1 MKKFS
6 NSLMSAILLV
16 SVVVLIFVFAKTDN
30 FVYADGSAPFEYQ
43 YEDINSG
50 MESTAQYFA
59 NKSDAEIEYFIE
71 NNVGM
76 SRAAFE
82 SYKVVKDN
90 KIGDFVSVDKCD
102 IEEFDDCIV
111 AESIMHFKNSDVK
124 IVSKFQQINDDVI
137 PVDISFS
144 MMQDENASSFGSK
157 MEKAGMNTLMGMGT
171 VFIVLIFLSLV
182 ISLFGIINSAQKK
195 KPDVVITDVKTTE
208 NINDT
213 EELVDDLELVAV
225 ITAAIAA
232 SQGTCSDGFVVRSIK
247 RRTQNKWKS
256 A

>member
-1 MKKFS
+1 MKKIS

-16 SVVVLIFVFAKTDN
+16 SVVVLVLVFSKTN
-30 FVYADGSAPFEYQ
+30 SFVYAAGSAPFEYQ

-50 MESTAQYFA
+50 MESTAQYFGS
-59 NKSDAEIEYFIE
+59 KSDAEIEYFID

-82 SYKVVKDN
+82 SYKAVKDTG
-90 KIGDFVSVDKCD
+90 IGDFVSVERCD
-102 IEEFDDCIV
+102 IEEYDDCIV
-111 AESIMHFKNSDVK
+111 AQSVVHFKKSDVK
-124 IVSKFQQINDDVI
+124 LVAKFQPINDDVI
-137 PVDISFS
+137 PVDISFTLI
-144 MMQDENASSFGSK
+144 QDEKSSGMGAK
-157 MEKAGMNTLMGMGT
+157 MGKAGMNTLMGMGT
-171 VFIVLIFLSLV
+171 VFIVLIFLSFV

-195 KPDVVITDVKTTE
+195 KSDVVKNDVKTTE
-208 NINDT
+208 EDEAE

-232 SQGTCSDGFVVRSIK
+232 SQGGSSDGFVVRSIR